1 MKILLVEDDR
11 SISRFIAKG
20 LKEKGYVVDVSP
32 DGEEGLHL
40 ILNQPYDL
48 VILDILLP
56 GLNGYE
62 ILKAMRARK
71 VVTPVICL
79 TAKGEQEDI
88 VQGLELGADDY
99 LVKPFSFAELHA
111 RIVAVLRRGQKEGD
125 MTRLAIGDLK
135 LDMITRTVRRKERDI
150 ELSGKEFL
158 LLEYLMRNAGQILTR
173 TMILEQVWG
182 YNFDPSSNIIDV
194 HINHLRRKIDSDS
207 PDETDPYHQ
216 GSGLCSQSFMTTS
229 VKTESGEAS
238 S

>member
-32 DGEEGLHL
+32 DGEEGLQL
-40 ILNQPYDL
+40 MLNQSYDL

-62 ILKAMRARK
+62 ILKAMRDRK
-71 VVTPVICL
+71 VGTPVICL

-99 LVKPFSFAELHA
+99 LVKPFSFAELQA
-111 RIVAVLRRGQKEGD
+111 RIAAVLRRGQKDAD

-135 LDMITRTVRRKERDI
+135 LDMINRTVRRKERNI
-150 ELSGKEFL
+150 ELSG
-158 LLEYLMRNAGQILTR
+158 RNSCC
-173 TMILEQVWG
+173 
-182 YNFDPSSNIIDV
+182 SS
-194 HINHLRRKIDSDS
+194 
-207 PDETDPYHQ
+207 T
-216 GSGLCSQSFMTTS
+216 
-229 VKTESGEAS
+229 
-238 S
+238 

>member
-1 MKILLVEDDR
+1 MKILLVEDDT

-20 LKEKGYVVDVSP
+20 LKEKGYVVDVSH

-40 ILNQPYDL
+40 ILNQSYDL

-56 GLNGYE
+56 GLNGYD
-62 ILKAMRARK
+62 ILKAMRDRK
-71 VVTPVICL
+71 ASTPVICL

-111 RIVAVLRRGQKEGD
+111 RIVAVLRRGQKEKD
-125 MTRLAIGDLK
+125 ITRFAIGDLK
-135 LDMITRTVRRKERDI
+135 LDLINRTVSRDEKNI
-150 ELSGKEFL
+150 ELSAKEFL

-182 YNFDPSSNIIDV
+182 YNFDTSSNIIDV
-194 HINHLRRKIDSDS
+194 HINHLRRKVDDDF
-207 PDETDPYHQ
+207 P
-216 GSGLCSQSFMTTS
+216 
-229 VKTESGEAS
+229 VKLIHTVKGVGYVLKSE
-238 S
+238 

>member
-20 LKEKGYVVDVSP
+20 LKEKGYVVDVSH
-32 DGEEGLHL
+32 DGEEGLQL
-40 ILNQPYDL
+40 ILNQSYDL

-62 ILKAMRARK
+62 ILKAMRERK
-71 VVTPVICL
+71 VGTPVICL

-99 LVKPFSFAELHA
+99 LVKPFSFAELQA
-111 RIVAVLRRGQKEGD
+111 RISAVLRRGQKEGD

-135 LDMITRTVRRKERDI
+135 LDMINRTVRRKERDI

-182 YNFDPSSNIIDV
+182 YNFDPSSNVIDV
-194 HINHLRRKIDSDS
+194 HINHLRGKIDSNS
-207 PDETDPYHQ
+207 PAKLIHTIKGVGYV
-216 GSGLCSQSFMTTS
+216 L
-229 VKTESGEAS
+229 KAS
-238 S
+238 

>member
-20 LKEKGYVVDVSP
+20 LKEKGYVVDVSH
-32 DGEEGLHL
+32 DGEEGLQL
-40 ILNQPYDL
+40 MLNQSYDL
-48 VILDILLP
+48 VVLDILLP
-56 GLNGYE
+56 GLNGHE
-62 ILKAMRARK
+62 ILKAMRDRK
-71 VVTPVICL
+71 VGTPVICL

-99 LVKPFSFAELHA
+99 LVKPFSFAELQA
-111 RIVAVLRRGQKEGD
+111 RISAVLRRGQKDAD

-135 LDMITRTVRRKERDI
+135 LDMINRTVRRNEKDI

-182 YNFDPSSNIIDV
+182 YNFDPSSNVIDV
-194 HINHLRRKIDSDS
+194 HINHLRRKIDSNS
-207 PDETDPYHQ
+207 PTKLIHTIKGVGYV
-216 GSGLCSQSFMTTS
+216 L
-229 VKTESGEAS
+229 KAS
-238 S
+238 